1 MKKLKI
7 KYINNSWEHLEFSNS
22 LKPLEIIN
30 HNRAGVEKMN
40 ENADFSNSNK
50 ETDLKCS
57 LCKEP
62 LRTEKD
68 EEIIQEEIDGSIYFF
83 HTHKCFNLYKRLEDF
98 YGKNIKN
105 FIGNTQFVFDTFWD
119 KAIPTSDE
127 IQEIKNNNSS
137 KPSLKVIENPEEAIR
152 TATNLVQSAEDEVL
166 LLFSSANAFDRRM
179 VLGDGFRTLQRLQDK
194 TKGNIK
200 LRILTPFDKKIV
212 DAASRLMAKGVDIK
226 YLPEALYL
234 TVTFLIVDRK
244 FSMTAELVNDYTEI
258 PAESLGISTFSN
270 SKSTVLYY
278 ISMFENLW
286 KQSDIYEKVEN
297 LYDQLKKTN
306 ETQIQFIQET
316 AHEIQN
322 PIQSIL
328 GLAEV
333 ILSNKNLDVGHI
345 DDLIKIIIKN
355 AKKIKL
361 LTDNILE
368 AARIESHLLT
378 LDMEEFDLVEL
389 VKDLLKD
396 LKNQI
401 QDKKINLI
409 LKCKEDSILIVAD
422 KLRLNQVFLNI
433 INNAIKVMAQK
444 EGEIIVFLERQD
456 DNTVLVSITDDGPGI
471 PSNIKDKVFTKF
483 VTGSKFGTGLGLYIC
498 KNIIE
503 KHGGKIWAE
512 NNKNKGANFNFTIPM
527 TAQLG
532 KQ

>member
-1 MKKLKI
+1 
-7 KYINNSWEHLEFSNS
+7 
-22 LKPLEIIN
+22 
-30 HNRAGVEKMN
+30 
-40 ENADFSNSNK
+40 
-50 ETDLKCS
+50 
-57 LCKEP
+57 
-62 LRTEKD
+62 
-68 EEIIQEEIDGSIYFF
+68 
-83 HTHKCFNLYKRLEDF
+83 
-98 YGKNIKN
+98 
-105 FIGNTQFVFDTFWD
+105 
-119 KAIPTSDE
+119 
-127 IQEIKNNNSS
+127 
-137 KPSLKVIENPEEAIR
+137 
-152 TATNLVQSAEDEVL
+152 
-166 LLFSSANAFDRRM
+166 M

-212 DAASRLMAKGVDIK
+212 DAASRLMAKGVHIK

-361 LTDNILE
+361 LTNNILE

-433 INNAIKVMAQK
+433 INNAIKAMAQK

-456 DNTVLVSITDDGPGI
+456 DNTVLVRIIDNGPGI
-471 PSNIKDKVFTKF
+471 PSNLKDKIFNKF
-483 VTGSKFGTGLGLYIC
+483 VTGSRSGTGLGLYIC

-512 NNKNKGANFNFTIPM
+512 NNKNKGANFNFIIPI
-527 TAQLG
+527 TS
-532 KQ
+532 KH

>member
-1 MKKLKI
+1 M
-7 KYINNSWEHLEFSNS
+7 
-22 LKPLEIIN
+22 
-30 HNRAGVEKMN
+30 
-40 ENADFSNSNK
+40 
-50 ETDLKCS
+50 
-57 LCKEP
+57 
-62 LRTEKD
+62 
-68 EEIIQEEIDGSIYFF
+68 
-83 HTHKCFNLYKRLEDF
+83 
-98 YGKNIKN
+98 
-105 FIGNTQFVFDTFWD
+105 
-119 KAIPTSDE
+119 
-127 IQEIKNNNSS
+127 
-137 KPSLKVIENPEEAIR
+137 
-152 TATNLVQSAEDEVL
+152 
-166 LLFSSANAFDRRM
+166 
-179 VLGDGFRTLQRLQDK
+179 
-194 TKGNIK
+194 
-200 LRILTPFDKKIV
+200 
-212 DAASRLMAKGVDIK
+212 
-226 YLPEALYL
+226 
-234 TVTFLIVDRK
+234 IVDRK

-258 PAESLGISTFSN
+258 PAESLGISTFSD

-286 KQSDIYEKVEN
+286 KQSDLYEQVEN

-361 LTDNILE
+361 LTNNILE

-378 LDMEEFDLVEL
+378 LDMKEFDLVEL

-401 QDKKINLI
+401 QNEKINLKINLI
-409 LKCKEDSILIVAD
+409 LKCKEESILIVAD

-433 INNAIKVMAQK
+433 INNAIKVVPQE

-456 DNTVLVSITDDGPGI
+456 DNTILVSITDDGPGI

-483 VTGSKFGTGLGLYIC
+483 VTGSKSGTGLGLYIC

-527 TAQLG
+527 TTR
-532 KQ
+532 

>member
-1 MKKLKI
+1 M
-7 KYINNSWEHLEFSNS
+7 
-22 LKPLEIIN
+22 
-30 HNRAGVEKMN
+30 
-40 ENADFSNSNK
+40 
-50 ETDLKCS
+50 
-57 LCKEP
+57 
-62 LRTEKD
+62 
-68 EEIIQEEIDGSIYFF
+68 
-83 HTHKCFNLYKRLEDF
+83 EDF

-105 FIGNTQFVFDTFWD
+105 ILGNKQFVFDTFCD
-119 KAIPTSDE
+119 KAIPTSV
-127 IQEIKNNNSS
+127 KSKKKKFNNKSS
-137 KPSLKVIENPEEAIR
+137 KPILKVIKDPEETIR
-152 TATNLVQSAEDEVL
+152 TAITLVQSAEDEVL

-200 LRILTPFDKKIV
+200 LRILTPFDKKIG
-212 DAASRLMAKGVDIK
+212 DAASRLMAKGVHIK

-258 PAESLGISTFSN
+258 PAESLGISTFSD

-286 KQSDIYEKVEN
+286 KQSDLYEQVEN

-361 LTDNILE
+361 LTNNILE

-378 LDMEEFDLVEL
+378 LDMKEFDLVEL

-401 QDKKINLI
+401 QNEKINLKINLI
-409 LKCKEDSILIVAD
+409 LKCKEESILIVAD

-433 INNAIKVMAQK
+433 INNAIKVVPQE

-456 DNTVLVSITDDGPGI
+456 DNTILVSITDDGPGI

-483 VTGSKFGTGLGLYIC
+483 VTGSKSGTGLGLYIC

-527 TAQLG
+527 TT
-532 KQ
+532 K

>member
-1 MKKLKI
+1 
-7 KYINNSWEHLEFSNS
+7 
-22 LKPLEIIN
+22 
-30 HNRAGVEKMN
+30 MN
-40 ENADFSNSNK
+40 EDSGFSNSNNGT
-50 ETDLKCS
+50 ELKCS

-62 LRTEKD
+62 LYTEKD
-68 EEIIQEEIDGSIYFF
+68 EERTQEVIDGSTYFF
-83 HTHKCFNLYKRLEDF
+83 HTHKCFNIYKRLEDF

-119 KAIPTSDE
+119 KAIPTPDE
-127 IQEIKNNNSS
+127 IQEIKDDKSN

-152 TATNLVQSAEDEVL
+152 TAINLVQSAEDEVL
-166 LLFSSANAFDRRM
+166 LLFSSANGFNRRM
-179 VLGDGFRTLQRLQDK
+179 VLGDGFLTLQRLQDK

-212 DAASRLMAKGVDIK
+212 DAVSKLMAKGVDIK
-226 YLPEALYL
+226 YLPEALSL

-258 PAESLGISTFSN
+258 SAESIGLSTFSN

-286 KQSDIYEKVEN
+286 KQSDLYEKTEN
-297 LYDQLKKTN
+297 LYQQLKNTN
-306 ETQIQFIQET
+306 ETHIQFIKET
-316 AHEIQN
+316 AHEIRN

-333 ILSNKNLDVGHI
+333 MLSNKNLDAGHI
-345 DDLIKIIIKN
+345 EDLVRIIIKN
-355 AKKIKL
+355 AKKIKI

-368 AARIESHLLT
+368 AARIDSNLLT
-378 LDMEEFDLVEL
+378 LNMEEFDLVGL

-401 QDKKINLI
+401 RDKNINLI
-409 LKCKEDSILIVAD
+409 LKCNEESISLIAD

-433 INNAIKVMAQK
+433 INNAIKVAQQ

-456 DNTVLVSITDDGPGI
+456 DNMVLVRITDNGPGI
-471 PSNIKDKVFTKF
+471 PSNLKDKIFNKF
-483 VTGSKFGTGLGLYIC
+483 VTGSTSGTGLGLYIC

-503 KHGGKIWAE
+503 KHGGKIWAD
-512 NNKNKGANFNFTIPM
+512 NNKNKGANFNFTMPM
-527 TAQLG
+527 TPKLG
-532 KQ
+532 TQ

>member
-1 MKKLKI
+1 
-7 KYINNSWEHLEFSNS
+7 
-22 LKPLEIIN
+22 
-30 HNRAGVEKMN
+30 MN
-40 ENADFSNSNK
+40 EDNGFSNSNNGT
-50 ETDLKCS
+50 ELKCS

-62 LRTEKD
+62 LFTKKD
-68 EEIIQEEIDGSIYFF
+68 EEMTKEVIDGSTYFF
-83 HTHKCFNLYKRLEDF
+83 HTQKCFNVYKRLEQF

-105 FIGNTQFVFDTFWD
+105 FIGNTQFVFDTFWE

-127 IQEIKNNNSS
+127 IQEIKNDKFS
-137 KPSLKVIENPEEAIR
+137 KPTLKVIKDPEEAIR
-152 TATNLVQSAEDEVL
+152 TAINLVQSSEDEVL
-166 LLFSSANAFDRRM
+166 LLFSSANGFNRRM
-179 VLGDGFRTLQRLQDK
+179 VLGDGFLTLQRLQDK
-194 TKGNIK
+194 TIGNIK

-212 DAASRLMAKGVDIK
+212 DAVSRLIAKGIHIR
-226 YLPEALYL
+226 YLPETLYL

-244 FSMTAELVNDYTEI
+244 FSMTAELANDYTEI
-258 PAESLGISTFSN
+258 PTESIGLSTFSN
-270 SKSTVLYY
+270 SKATVLYY

-286 KQSDIYEKVEN
+286 KQSDLYEKTEN
-297 LYDQLKKTN
+297 LYEKLKKTN
-306 ETQIQFIQET
+306 ETQIQFIKET
-316 AHEIQN
+316 AHEIGN

-333 ILSNKNLDVGHI
+333 ILSNKNLDVGHL

-368 AARIESHLLT
+368 VARIDSHLLS
-378 LDMEEFDLVEL
+378 LKMEEFDLVEL

-396 LKNQI
+396 LNNQI
-401 QDKKINLI
+401 QNKKMSLI

-433 INNAIKVMAQK
+433 INNAINIVK

-456 DNTVLVSITDDGPGI
+456 NNTVLVRITDDGPGI
-471 PSNIKDKVFTKF
+471 PSNIKDTLFTKF
-483 VTGSKFGTGLGLYIC
+483 VTGSKSGTGLGLYIC

-512 NNKNKGANFNFTIPM
+512 NNKNKGANFNFIIP
-527 TAQLG
+527 TS

>member
-1 MKKLKI
+1 
-7 KYINNSWEHLEFSNS
+7 
-22 LKPLEIIN
+22 
-30 HNRAGVEKMN
+30 MN
-40 ENADFSNSNK
+40 EDRGFSNSNNVT
-50 ETDLKCS
+50 ELKCS

-62 LRTEKD
+62 FYTEKD
-68 EEIIQEEIDGSIYFF
+68 EEMTQEVIDGSTYFF
-83 HTHKCFNLYKRLEDF
+83 HTQKCFNIYKRLEDF

-119 KAIPTSDE
+119 KAIPTPDE
-127 IQEIKNNNSS
+127 IQEIKDDKFS
-137 KPSLKVIENPEEAIR
+137 KPSLKVIKNPEEAIR
-152 TATNLVQSAEDEVL
+152 TAINLVQSAEDEVL
-166 LLFSSANAFDRRM
+166 LLFSSANGFNRRM
-179 VLGDGFRTLQRLQDK
+179 VLGDGFLTLQRLQDK

-212 DAASRLMAKGVDIK
+212 DAVSKLMAKGVDIK

-258 PAESLGISTFSN
+258 PAESIGLSTFSN

-286 KQSDIYEKVEN
+286 KQSDLYEKTEN
-297 LYDQLKKTN
+297 LYQQLKNTN
-306 ETQIQFIQET
+306 ETQIQFIKET
-316 AHEIQN
+316 AHEIRN
-322 PIQSIL
+322 PIQTIL

-333 ILSNKNLDVGHI
+333 MLSNKNLDAGHI
-345 DDLIKIIIKN
+345 EDLVRIIIKN
-355 AKKIKL
+355 AKKIKF

-368 AARIESHLLT
+368 AARIDSQLLI
-378 LDMEEFDLVEL
+378 LNKEEFDLVEM

-401 QDKKINLI
+401 RDKKISLI
-409 LKCKEDSILIVAD
+409 LKCNEDSILLVAD
-422 KLRLNQVFLNI
+422 KLRLNQVFLNL
-433 INNAIKVMAQK
+433 INNAINIAK
-444 EGEIIVFLERQD
+444 EGEIIVSLERQD
-456 DNTVLVSITDDGPGI
+456 NDNTLLIRITDNGPGI
-471 PSNIKDKVFTKF
+471 SSNIKDKLFNKF
-483 VTGSKFGTGLGLYIC
+483 VTGSKSGTGLGLYIC

-503 KHGGKIWAE
+503 KHGGKIWAD

-527 TAQLG
+527 TSQLS

>member
-1 MKKLKI
+1 
-7 KYINNSWEHLEFSNS
+7 
-22 LKPLEIIN
+22 
-30 HNRAGVEKMN
+30 MN
-40 ENADFSNSNK
+40 EDSGFSNSNNGT
-50 ETDLKCS
+50 ELKCS

-62 LRTEKD
+62 LYTEKD
-68 EEIIQEEIDGSIYFF
+68 EERTQEVIDGSKYFF
-83 HTHKCFNLYKRLEDF
+83 HTHKCFNIYKRLEDF

-119 KAIPTSDE
+119 KAIPTPDE
-127 IQEIKNNNSS
+127 IQEIKDDKSN

-152 TATNLVQSAEDEVL
+152 TAINLVKSAEDEVL
-166 LLFSSANAFDRRM
+166 LLFSSANGFNRRM
-179 VLGDGFRTLQRLQDK
+179 VLGDGFLTLQRLKDK

-212 DAASRLMAKGVDIK
+212 DAVSKLMAKGVDIK

-258 PAESLGISTFSN
+258 PAESLGLSTFSN

-286 KQSDIYEKVEN
+286 KQSDLYEKTEN
-297 LYDQLKKTN
+297 LYQQLKNTN
-306 ETQIQFIQET
+306 ETHIQFIKET
-316 AHEIQN
+316 AHEIRN

-333 ILSNKNLDVGHI
+333 MLSNKNLDAGHI
-345 DDLIKIIIKN
+345 EDLVRIIIKN
-355 AKKIKL
+355 ANKIKI

-368 AARIESHLLT
+368 AARIDSHLLT
-378 LDMEEFDLVEL
+378 LNMEEFDLVEL

-401 QDKKINLI
+401 RDKKISLI
-409 LKCKEDSILIVAD
+409 LKCNEDSILLVAD

-433 INNAIKVMAQK
+433 INNAINVAQQ
-444 EGEIIVFLERQD
+444 GEIIVFLERQD
-456 DNTVLVSITDDGPGI
+456 DNTVLVRITDNGPGI
-471 PSNIKDKVFTKF
+471 PPNLKDKIFNKF
-483 VTGSKFGTGLGLYIC
+483 VTGSKSGTGLGLYIC

-503 KHGGKIWAE
+503 KHGGKIWAD

-527 TAQLG
+527 TAQLS